1 MTSLASAA
9 LMVLCFVAGSAH
21 AAVYDCEMNGEHVN
35 PANGSTYA
43 GKTGIM
49 KCVDRDTKKLVRETE
64 YRNGRAVGYRKSI
77 DYQGKVSVGNYN
89 EQGNRDGEAKEYD
102 AAGNLVSEE
111 RYENGSPSGVQTH
124 YHRNGQVRRRSFSE
138 PRKGSL
144 AAIEYNEQG
153 QLTQLRCADKPLL
166 GDDRALCGF
175 DGKASEVS
183 FFSAKGEPAGQA
195 RYENGRRVSM
205 TALSAGGTV
214 ARSEEEAHGGRRVMR
229 VHYPDGT
236 LRMETVVDGKARE
249 SERELAK
256 GGQPLRE
263 TRWSDGYKSEETLWY
278 LNGQPKSKTRWER
291 SGRDVLVKAEEF
303 WDNGKPRERSVRD
316 GRGRLVGVQQRYRE
330 SGEIET
336 ESTYEAGKLTR
347 RRSYKDGALVL
358 DEEYFEDGSR
368 KSTRKG
374 S

>member
-1 MTSLASAA
+1 MTSLTFAASMALCLLAGAA
-9 LMVLCFVAGSAH
+9 YG
-21 AAVYDCEMNGEHVN
+21 AVYDCEMNGEHVN

-64 YRNGRAVGYRKSI
+64 YRSGRAVGYRKSI
-77 DYQGKVSVGNYN
+77 DFRGNTSIGNYN

-102 AAGNLVSEE
+102 ADGNLVSEE
-111 RYENGSPSGVQTH
+111 RYANGSTVGVQTY
-124 YHRNGQVRRRSFSE
+124 YHKNGQVRRRSFSE

-144 AAIEYNEQG
+144 ASIEYNDQG
-153 QLTQLRCADKPLL
+153 QLTQLRCADRPLL

-175 DGKASEVS
+175 DGKVSEVS
-183 FFSAKGEPAGQA
+183 FHNAKGEAAGQA
-195 RYENGRRVSM
+195 RYENGRRLSM
-205 TALSAGGTV
+205 TALGAGGAV
-214 ARSEEEAHGGRRVMR
+214 ARSEEEAHGGRRVVR
-229 VHYPDGT
+229 VHFPDGA
-236 LRMETVVDGKARE
+236 LRMETVVAGKMRE
-249 SERELAK
+249 SERELARS
-256 GGQPLRE
+256 GQPVRE

-291 SGRDVLVKAEEF
+291 EGREVLVKTDAF
-303 WDNGKPRERSVRD
+303 WDNGRLRERSVTD
-316 GRGRLVGVQQRYRE
+316 GRGTYIGVRQRYTE
-330 SGEIET
+330 SGQLES

-347 RRSYKDGALVL
+347 RKAYKDGRLEL

-368 KSTRKG
+368 KSARKG